1 MANKTKIL
9 LIVEGAK
16 REVELVEKLLQ
27 EYKVKVER
35 EIYVYGTNIY
45 ELYEKVFLGNED
57 EMDSIDLL
65 QKLKEKDSNN
75 PILDEKFSD
84 IILIFDYDPQDNRY
98 SEERIKLMLDYFSES
113 TENGKLYINY
123 PML

>member
-45 ELYEKVFLGNED
+45 ELYEKVFFR
-57 EMDSIDLL
+57 
-65 QKLKEKDSNN
+65 K
-75 PILDEKFSD
+75 
-84 IILIFDYDPQDNRY
+84 
-98 SEERIKLMLDYFSES
+98 
-113 TENGKLYINY
+113 
-123 PML
+123 

>member
-16 REVELVEKLLQ
+16 KEVELVEKLLQ

-65 QKLKEKDSNN
+65 QKLKEKDSDN

-113 TENGKLYINY
+113 T
-123 PML
+123 